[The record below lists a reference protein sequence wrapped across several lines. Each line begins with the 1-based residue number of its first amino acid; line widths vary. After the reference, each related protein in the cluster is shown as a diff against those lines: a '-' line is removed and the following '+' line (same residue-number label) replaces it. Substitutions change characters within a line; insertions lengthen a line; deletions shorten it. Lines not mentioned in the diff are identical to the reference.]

1 MASGFLWIYL
11 GMFLVIVAVFVALGA
26 GVYRRNRKRG
36 ALVGLIAGVAIGPL
50 INNALFFTSGPTKE
64 PAPIVYEE
72 N

>member
-36 ALVGLIAGVAIGPL
+36 ALVGLIAGVAL
-50 INNALFFTSGPTKE
+50 
-64 PAPIVYEE
+64 AP
-72 N
+72 

>member
-1 MASGFLWIYL
+1 M
-11 GMFLVIVAVFVALGA
+11 AVFVALGA

-36 ALVGLIAGVAIGPL
+36 ALVGLIAGVAISPL

-64 PAPIVYEE
+64 LAPIVYEE

>member
-11 GMFLVIVAVFVALGA
+11 GALLIIVAGFIGMGA

-36 ALVGLIAGVAIGPL
+36 AMVGLIGGIVIGPL
-50 INNALFFTSGPTKE
+50 INNALFFDSGPTKE

>member
-1 MASGFLWIYL
+1 
-11 GMFLVIVAVFVALGA
+11 VAVFVALGA

-36 ALVGLIAGVAIGPL
+36 ALVGLIAGVVIGPL

-72 N
+72 K